1 MSIRSNHIVLL
12 VFGLAGC
19 GRTASDSTKPPAV
32 RVHVETVVAT
42 EQDVPAEVTLT
53 GVLAANER
61 AELAA
66 NASGRVVKVFVE
78 IGQRVKAGSPI
89 VQLDARSAVFSSRE
103 ASANVQTAAD
113 RLASSKKDCDRYQG
127 LLAKGAITQQE
138 YDRATGQCESE
149 SSSEIAARARA
160 ALARQSVSDSTVR
173 APFSGKIADRLIHV
187 GEYVRPDTK
196 VVTLLSDQQLRLRLT
211 VPERDIFAVKEGLSV
226 RFETAGIP
234 GRTFQAT
241 LKFIGGEVRERTR
254 DLVVEAVVE
263 NRDGAL
269 LPGMFVSAHLS
280 TGLSRLPVVPKSALA
295 PGRPPSVFV
304 IDGER
309 VRQRVVQPGSSVG
322 DGIAILDGVKARERV
337 VLTPSSALSDGALI
351 D

>member
-1 MSIRSNHIVLL
+1 MSIRSSHMILL
-12 VFGLAGC
+12 FFAFAGC
-19 GRTASDSTKPPAV
+19 GRAASNSTKPPAA
-32 RVHVETVVAT
+32 RVHVETVVAKQ
-42 EQDVPAEVTLT
+42 EDVPTEVTLT

-66 NASGRVVKVFVE
+66 NASGRVVQLFVE
-78 IGQRVKAGSPI
+78 IGQRVKAGAPI
-89 VQLDARSAVFSSRE
+89 AQLDARSAVFSARE
-103 ASANVQTAAD
+103 ARANVQTAAD
-113 RLASSKKDCDRYQG
+113 QLSASKKDCDRYQG

-138 YDRATGQCESE
+138 YDRATGQCEIQ
-149 SSSEIAARARA
+149 SSSELAVRARA
-160 ALARQSVSDSTVR
+160 AQASQTVSDSTVR

-196 VVTLLSDQQLRLRLT
+196 VVTLLSDDQLRLRLT
-211 VPERDIFAVKEGLSV
+211 VPERDIFGVKEGLSV

-234 GRTFQAT
+234 GQTFQAT

-254 DLVVEAVVE
+254 DLVVEAVVD

-269 LPGMFVSAHLS
+269 MPGMFVSAHLS
-280 TGLSRLPVVPKSALA
+280 TGVSRLPVVPKSALVR
-295 PGRPPSVFV
+295 GTTPSVFV
-304 IDGER
+304 VDGER

-322 DGIAILDGVKARERV
+322 DGIAILDGVKVNERV
-337 VLTPSSALSDGALI
+337 VLTPSGALSDGALI